1 MALRRG
7 FKSEAG
13 ALAREVRS
21 ELGLSPYDRLEPHGL
36 AQHLD
41 IPVLPL
47 SEFSSTVAGARHF
60 LAVDRQA
67 FSALTVFDGRRR
79 LIVHNDAHPE
89 PRQNSNLTHELAH
102 GLLFH
107 EPSPAVDTAT
117 GCRHWNDT
125 NEQEAN
131 WLAGELLVTVE
142 MALAVARGH
151 LTQQLALER
160 FAVSERMLRWRLNAT
175 GAVKRAE
182 RERARRGTKRSP
194 ASRRGFAV

>member
-1 MALRRG
+1 M
-7 FKSEAG
+7 
-13 ALAREVRS
+13 AREVRS